1 MPKQTLITPDLDDL
15 LDETKNDIFAN
26 LNCIQI
32 GKISSYDTATQSA
45 EITLQVKR
53 RDNQLVI
60 EVADSGCGFTPTAST
75 AGSGTGIANVQARL
89 AALFGSAASLVLE
102 ERSPAGV
109 LATLVIPETSS

>member
-1 MPKQTLITPDLDDL
+1 MGDRLRYRLDVDDALRELTLPPLLIQPLIENALKHGIEPK
-15 LDETKNDIFAN
+15 EA
-26 LNCIQI
+26 
-32 GKISSYDTATQSA
+32 GG

-60 EVADSGCGFTPTAST
+60 EVADTGCGFTPTAST